1 MSETIKKMKATRVP
15 KVKKAD
21 MAIVHEEASANPDVA
36 VVPTVKK
43 MKVRKP
49 RVKKSEV
56 MALVDSS
63 DDSVEDAK
71 PVEEKGGEV
80 SPTKKKPANNW
91 IDHVKSFREA
101 HPEVSYKDALKQAK
115 ETYTKPK

>member
-1 MSETIKKMKATRVP
+1 MSETIKKMKAARVP

-21 MAIVHEEASANPDVA
+21 VAIVHEDSPSDEVVVA
-36 VVPTVKK
+36 QPTVKT

-49 RVKKSEV
+49 RKKKNEV

-63 DDSVEDAK
+63 DDSVEETK
-71 PVEEKGGEV
+71 SGGEAAPSS
-80 SPTKKKPANNW
+80 SPKKKPPNNW

-115 ETYTKPK
+115 ETYKK